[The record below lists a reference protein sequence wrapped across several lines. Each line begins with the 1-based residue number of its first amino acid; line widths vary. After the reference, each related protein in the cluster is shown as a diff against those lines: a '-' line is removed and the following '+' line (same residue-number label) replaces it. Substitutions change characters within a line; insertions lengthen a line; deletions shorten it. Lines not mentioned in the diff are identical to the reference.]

1 MEVRALS
8 SGGEGPFGR
17 ERGEGRKLADDIS
30 ETRQGPADEDGPVL
44 VAVDFAP
51 DSEAALIWAC
61 DYADCLKA
69 KLVVLHVVHDPADAP
84 GYYLK
89 SEADLLRPMEDVA
102 TDMLG
107 QFLEKVETKHPGVGA
122 LKDAEQILV
131 KGIPATRILE
141 AAETKGARLI
151 VMGSRGR
158 TGLPHLL
165 LGSKAERVVQM
176 SPVPVTIVK
185 AVKNDD

>member
-1 MEVRALS
+1 LTDE
-8 SGGEGPFGR
+8 
-17 ERGEGRKLADDIS
+17 IS
-30 ETRQGPADEDGPVL
+30 QPPQDPAGEDGPIL

-51 DSEAALIWAC
+51 DSEAALLWAC
-61 DYADCLKA
+61 GYAGGVDAC
-69 KLVVLHVVHDPADAP
+69 LVVLHVVHDPADAP
-84 GYYLK
+84 GYYRK
-89 SEADLLRPMEDVA
+89 GEEDLLRPMEDVA
-102 TDMLG
+102 VEMMDR
-107 QFLEKVETKHPGVGA
+107 FLEKVAEKHPDLDALQGA
-122 LKDAEQILV
+122 EKVLV

-141 AAETKGARLI
+141 IARTKGARLI

-185 AVKNDD
+185 AGTNDE